1 MQMTLDFCIAA
12 YTIAIAISSSSA
24 FPVASKAL
32 TFNNLQVGAIPEIP
46 ILLLVTAPIIP
57 ATLVPWPCS
66 SSISGSGNAKSPILG
81 IN

>member
-1 MQMTLDFCIAA
+1 MQMTLDFCMAA

-32 TFNNLQVGAIPEIP
+32 IFNNLQVGAIPEIP
-46 ILLLVTAPIIP
+46 ILLFVTAPIIP

-66 SSISGSGNAKSPILG
+66 SSINGSGKAKSPILG